1 MNNTQRWKENSE
13 MITIQDLEFSLMVY
27 YLSRNI
33 SLIVYKFTIRNLSY
47 DSSKNLTMIHFLFKG
62 EKKDGREKQCL

>member
-1 MNNTQRWKENSE
+1 MERKFRNDNHPRFGIFPNGILFKF
-13 MITIQDLEFSLMVY
+13 I
-27 YLSRNI
+27 SRNI